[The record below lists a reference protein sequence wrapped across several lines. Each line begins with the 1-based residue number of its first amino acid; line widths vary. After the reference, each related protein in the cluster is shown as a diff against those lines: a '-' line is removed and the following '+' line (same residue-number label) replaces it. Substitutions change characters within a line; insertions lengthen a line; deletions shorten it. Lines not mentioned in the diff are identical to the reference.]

1 MTDYP
6 SSPLTEQRIH
16 FEGITP
22 TMTANMTA
30 RTVDFKAG
38 ERNVFLHLL
47 TACNLSCQHCY
58 INPSQHGTGTL
69 STTVALEWLRL
80 FARSGQQSNLILLG
94 GEPTLHPDLAQIVRA
109 AKSMDFGVTVDS
121 NGYLFHDFL
130 EQVQP
135 RELDYLS
142 FSLDG
147 PDATVNDPLR
157 GKGVFATCTEN
168 IRRAVEQGFR
178 TSLIYTVSS
187 RNIEQLHRMPA
198 LLSEL
203 GVRRFFIQVIG
214 LRGKSALAVQPEEQ
228 WQVEP
233 GHWLEVVPKVAQQA
247 ARAGIHVTYPK
258 VFLEKHESFSCAG
271 RVAENY
277 FIFPNGRV
285 YQCPLCEDY
294 PLHQLCI
301 ENNRLVKRDGLYENR
316 FFALD
321 IAEGCVMNKLL
332 QPDTIE
338 YIADGK
344 PKHRISCCMLKQE
357 ILP

>member
-1 MTDYP
+1 
-6 SSPLTEQRIH
+6 
-16 FEGITP
+16 
-22 TMTANMTA
+22 MTADLTA

-58 INPSQHGTGTL
+58 INPPQHGTETL
-69 STTVALEWLRL
+69 PLATVLQWLEL
-80 FARSGQQSNLILLG
+80 FARPEQQGNLILLG
-94 GEPTLHPDLAQIVRA
+94 GEPTLHPDVGQIIRT
-109 AKSMDFGVTVDS
+109 AKSMGYSVTVDS

-130 EQVQP
+130 ERVSP
-135 RELDYLS
+135 AELDYLS

-157 GKGVFATCTEN
+157 GEGVFAVCTEN
-168 IRRAVEQGFR
+168 LRQAVQLGFR
-178 TSLIYTVSS
+178 TSLIYTVSA
-187 RNIEQLHRMPA
+187 RNIDQLHRMPA
-198 LLSEL
+198 LLNDL
-203 GVRRFFIQVIG
+203 GVQRFFIQVIG
-214 LRGKSALAVQPEEQ
+214 LRGKSARTVSVEEQ

-233 GHWLEVVPKVAQQA
+233 AHWLQVVPQVAQEA

-258 VFLEKHESFSCAG
+258 VFLEPDESFACAG
-271 RVAENY
+271 QVAENY
-277 FIFPNGRV
+277 FVFPNGRV

-294 PLHQLCI
+294 PLHHLCI
-301 ENNRLVKRDGLYENR
+301 EENQLVKRNGLFEDR

-332 QPDTIE
+332 QSDTLE
-338 YIADGK
+338 YTAEGK

-357 ILP
+357 ILPQI

>member
-1 MTDYP
+1 MIADV
-6 SSPLTEQRIH
+6 
-16 FEGITP
+16 
-22 TMTANMTA
+22 TA

-38 ERNVFLHLL
+38 ERNVFFHLL

-58 INPSQHGTGTL
+58 INPPQHGTETL
-69 STTVALEWLRL
+69 PTAVALDWLRL
-80 FARSGQQSNLILLG
+80 FARPEQQSNLILLG
-94 GEPTLHPDLAQIVRA
+94 GEPTLHPDLAQIIRA
-109 AKSMDFGVTVDS
+109 AKSMGYGVTVDS
-121 NGYLFHDFL
+121 NGYLFHNFL
-130 EQVQP
+130 DQVLP
-135 RELDYLS
+135 GELDYLS

-147 PDATVNDPLR
+147 PDAAVNDPLR
-157 GKGVFATCTEN
+157 GKDVFATCTEN

-178 TSLIYTVSS
+178 TSLIYTVSA
-187 RNIEQLHRMPA
+187 RNIDHLHRMPA
-198 LLSEL
+198 LLEEL

-214 LRGKSALAVQPEEQ
+214 LRGKPALATKEEEQ

-233 GHWLEVVPKVAQQA
+233 EHWLEVVPKVAQQA
-247 ARAGIHVTYPK
+247 AQAGIHVTYPK
-258 VFLEKHESFSCAG
+258 VFLEDNEPFSCAG

-294 PLHQLCI
+294 PLHHLCI
-301 ENNRLVKRDGLYENR
+301 KDNQLVKREGLFENR

-338 YIADGK
+338 YISEGK

-357 ILP
+357 ILPQI